1 MHKSKF
7 HMPLIFTVAFSLRYF
22 DGMATLVKLKKLVY
36 IFMLSTVFIAM
47 LLQIKRQFYKKNIEN
62 NK

>member
-1 MHKSKF
+1 
-7 HMPLIFTVAFSLRYF
+7 MPLIFTVAFSLRYF